1 MWCWSLIG
9 RDTEGKP
16 RKVHG
21 GGRPPAKYNKS
32 EKVGAV
38 GGRGYPSGREGK
50 GDSLNA
56 PRYEEALP
64 VLRDYLNQGVWGEE
78 FPPMVSNGERIKK
91 PLQGGV
97 AMQGVYRHAYGRVSP

>member
-1 MWCWSLIG
+1 MIMF
-9 RDTEGKP
+9 
-16 RKVHG
+16 
-21 GGRPPAKYNKS
+21 PPYES

-38 GGRGYPSGREGK
+38 GGRGHPSEREGK

>member
-1 MWCWSLIG
+1 MVLVAH
-9 RDTEGKP
+9 
-16 RKVHG
+16 RKGHG

-38 GGRGYPSGREGK
+38 GGRGHPSGREGK

-56 PRYEEALP
+56 PRHEEALP

-78 FPPMVSNGERIKK
+78 FPPWSVTVRE
-91 PLQGGV
+91 
-97 AMQGVYRHAYGRVSP
+97 